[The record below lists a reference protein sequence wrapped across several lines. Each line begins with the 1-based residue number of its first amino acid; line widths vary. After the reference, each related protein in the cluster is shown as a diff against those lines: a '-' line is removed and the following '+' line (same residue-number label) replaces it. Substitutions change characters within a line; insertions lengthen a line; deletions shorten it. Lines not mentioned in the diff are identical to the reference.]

1 MYETFLRVARILPAD
16 GGDGMQIH
24 VMPSA
29 LLPSVYRQTG
39 ILTISVDDY
48 LELSLDLGPIS
59 PEVLPKLMECADR
72 YAAVR
77 YAVRL
82 LSGGMYNKQQLA
94 RKLHLKGYSDM
105 AIRHALSFVVGC
117 GYVNEKMQIESYIR
131 VCIRRRG
138 YGRRK
143 IWAVLMKRGYAQ
155 EDIKNALAMY
165 TDEDFENSKH
175 DFLMRKFGKLEP
187 ETKEEAEAFQRAL
200 YNHGF

>member
-1 MYETFLRVARILPAD
+1 MCETYLRIARILPAD

-24 VMPSA
+24 VMPPS

-48 LELSLDLGPIS
+48 FALSLDLGPIS

-77 YAVRL
+77 YAIRI
-82 LSGGMYNKQQLA
+82 LSCGMYNKQQLA
-94 RKLHLKGYSDM
+94 RKLYLKGYSEK
-105 AIRHALSFVVGC
+105 AIRHAVSFVVRC
-117 GYVNEKMQIESYIR
+117 GYVDEQAQIESYMR
-131 VCIRRRG
+131 VCVERRA

-143 IWAVLMKRGYAQ
+143 IWGLLLKRGYAQ
-155 EDIKNALAMY
+155 EDIEDAFKAY
-165 TDEDFENSKH
+165 TDEDFEDSKRA
-175 DFLMRKFGKLEP
+175 FLLRRFGKLNPDTE
-187 ETKEEAEAFQRAL
+187 EEAEAFRKVL